1 MRIICS
7 DCHLLLS
14 SSAYNMATGYRVS
27 GTHANPLG
35 MKTDAPWDVIWDV
48 MRAWVADHPVK
59 KQARVLLAGR
69 SIGCCFL
76 HRDGVVPAVCCAVQ
90 MLLPSAGG

>member
-1 MRIICS
+1 MLAACGLLG
-7 DCHLLLS
+7 CHRALLLLLS
-14 SSAYNMATGYRVS
+14 AATCNLATGYRVS

-59 KQARVLLAGR
+59 KQVRCC
-69 SIGCCFL
+69 SIMSGHFIL
-76 HRDGVVPAVCCAVQ
+76 HHCWCH
-90 MLLPSAGG
+90 